1 MKYHID
7 VSNAIVVMKM
17 IEM

>member
-7 VSNAIVVMKM
+7 GSNAIVVMKM